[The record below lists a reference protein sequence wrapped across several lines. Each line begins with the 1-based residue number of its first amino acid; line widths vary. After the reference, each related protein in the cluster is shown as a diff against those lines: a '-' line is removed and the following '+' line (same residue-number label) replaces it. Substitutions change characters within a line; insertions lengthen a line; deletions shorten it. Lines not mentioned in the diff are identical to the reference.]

1 MTDLRALV
9 LAALLLLSAI
19 ATAGVGQPNGRR
31 VPVDS
36 VEELRAA
43 MAAAQPGD
51 TILVADGT
59 YEVTGN
65 LVASV
70 AGLPSAPIVLRAAS
84 PRGVLL
90 RFADAGSPVEGIR
103 VVAPWW
109 QVEGLDIEGGCL
121 DDSDCEHAIHLAG
134 DADHTVIRNN
144 VLRDFNAQIKSNGQ
158 QVGGAMAFP
167 DDVLVE
173 RNTLRDSRARNTA
186 NPVTKIDVVGGRR
199 WIVRANTLADFQK
212 GGGDQVSYGAFLK
225 GNSRD
230 GLFERN
236 LVRCAWSSSGGTR
249 IGLSLGG
256 GGSGPPGICE
266 DGTCQP
272 EHQGGTLRNNLV
284 MDCSDV
290 GIYLNSAADT
300 RLGHNTLYATL
311 GIDVRFPASSADLRN
326 NLVGGAIRNRDGG
339 TSTSSGDLSGI
350 DPATFADWF
359 VDPANADF
367 RLREGSAI
375 VDQGVPVPWVA
386 TDFCNTL
393 RNDGFPDIGALEYV
407 PDAACRTDIGGGTP
421 LDVLFADGFDPQGDA
436 VFQDVGAGPAP

>member
-1 MTDLRALV
+1 MIDLRAVV
-9 LAALLLLSAI
+9 LAALLLPCGPAS
-19 ATAGVGQPNGRR
+19 AGVEQPSGRV
-31 VPVDS
+31 VPVDT
-36 VEELRAA
+36 VEGLRVA

-51 TILVADGT
+51 TLLVAGGT
-59 YEVTGN
+59 YEVAGN
-65 LVASV
+65 LVASA

-90 RFADAGSPVEGIR
+90 RFADSGAPVEGIR
-103 VVAPWW
+103 VLAPWW
-109 QVEGLDIEGGCL
+109 RFEGLDIEGACA
-121 DDSDCEHAIHLAG
+121 DDSDCEHAFHLAG
-134 DADHTVIRNN
+134 DADHTVIRDN

-173 RNTLRDSRARNTA
+173 RNTFRDTRARNTA

-199 WIVRANTLADFQK
+199 WIVRANTLADFAK
-212 GGGDQVSYGAFLK
+212 GGGDHVSYGAFLK

-236 LVRCAWSSSGGTR
+236 LVRCAWSTSGGTR

-290 GIYLNSAADT
+290 GIYLNSAANT
-300 RLGHNTLYATL
+300 HLGHNTLYATA
-311 GIDVRFPASSADLRN
+311 GIDVRFPDSSADLRN
-326 NLVGGAIRNRDGG
+326 NLLGGAIRNRDGG
-339 TSTSSGDLSGI
+339 TSASSGDVSGV

-367 RLREGSAI
+367 RLRDGSAI
-375 VDQGVPVPWVA
+375 VDEGVAVAWVA
-386 TDFCNTL
+386 TDFCGTP
-393 RNDGFPDIGALEYV
+393 RNDGFPDVGALEYV
-407 PDAACRTDIGGGTP
+407 PEPACHTDTGGGTP
-421 LDVLFADGFDPQGDA
+421 LDVLFADGFD
-436 VFQDVGAGPAP
+436 

>member
-1 MTDLRALV
+1 MVDLRAW
-9 LAALLLLSAI
+9 AFASLLLLPAL
-19 ATAGVGQPNGRR
+19 AMAAADQPAGRL

-36 VEELRAA
+36 VEALRAA

-51 TILVADGT
+51 TIMVADGT
-59 YEVTGN
+59 YEVAGN
-65 LVASV
+65 LVAST
-70 AGLPSAPIVLRAAS
+70 AGLASAPIVLRAAS
-84 PRGVLL
+84 PRSVVL
-90 RFADAGSPVEGIR
+90 RFSDDGTSVEGIR
-103 VVAPWW
+103 VLAPWW
-109 QVEGLDIEGGCL
+109 QFEGLDIEGACA
-121 DDSDCEHAIHLAG
+121 DDTRCEHAFHLAG

-158 QVGGAMAFP
+158 QVGGTMAFP

-225 GNSRD
+225 GHSRD

-236 LVRCAWSSSGGTR
+236 LVRCAWSTSGGTR

-272 EHQGGTLRNNLV
+272 EHQGGMLRNNLV

-290 GIYLNSAADT
+290 GIYLNRAANT
-300 RLGHNTLYATL
+300 LLGHNTLYATS
-311 GIDVRFPASSADLRN
+311 GIDIRFTDSSADLRN
-326 NLVGGAIRNRDGG
+326 NLVGGAIRNRDGA
-339 TSTSSGDLSGI
+339 TSTSSGDLSGVT
-350 DPATFADWF
+350 PATFADWF

-375 VDQGVPVPWVA
+375 VDQGVPVAWVTA
-386 TDFCNTL
+386 DFCNTL

-421 LDVLFADGFDPQGDA
+421 LDVLFANGFDP
-436 VFQDVGAGPAP
+436 